1 MVIRAVVLKNTKLGN
16 GRALIINIQSVMRK
30 CAAMHQQQ
38 ELVDQ
43 YNLYY
48 SAYVCG
54 HKGQDQGYAWLH
66 LEDFSSFDL
75 AVHMARQWPRFRVI
89 QCTRF
94 KDGIRGDILI

>member
-1 MVIRAVVLKNTKLGN
+1 
-16 GRALIINIQSVMRK
+16 
-30 CAAMHQQQ
+30 MHQEQ

-48 SAYVCG
+48 SAYVCR
-54 HKGQDQGYAWLH
+54 HKGGLDLGYAWLH
-66 LEDFSSFDL
+66 LEDFSSFAL